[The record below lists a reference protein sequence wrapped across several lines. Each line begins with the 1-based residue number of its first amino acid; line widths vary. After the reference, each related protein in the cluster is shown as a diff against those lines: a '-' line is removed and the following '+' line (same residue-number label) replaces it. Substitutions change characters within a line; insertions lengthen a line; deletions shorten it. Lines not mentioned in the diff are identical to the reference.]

1 MPAHSRPTII
11 DVADHAGVSK
21 STVSLVLRR
30 EPNVSEKSRQAVL
43 EAVAAL
49 GYRPNA
55 VARSLVQQRSYVV
68 GVLLSDLHNPFFTAL
83 IDGISAAA
91 EEFDYRALFN
101 TGNRTSSG
109 EVVAI
114 ETMLQLRVDGLILAG
129 TVIDEATVNQI
140 AADTNL
146 VLASRRS
153 TSELVDSVATDDLA
167 GARLAVDHLVGLGHR
182 RIAHVTGGGGAG
194 AAARCDG
201 FLASM
206 AAHGLDAGEAIV
218 AEGSYTEAGGIAG
231 MEEILGGAEAPSAV
245 FVAND
250 QAAIGA
256 LRVLAEAGMSV
267 PEDMSVIGYD
277 DTYLAAFEH
286 IDLTSVHQD
295 TFEMGRTAVRLL
307 LDRTDSGRTTARHL
321 TLEPRLTVRGS
332 TGPPSR
338 S

>member
-1 MPAHSRPTII
+1 MPSHSRPTII
-11 DVADHAGVSK
+11 DVADYAGVSK

-109 EVVAI
+109 EAVAI

-129 TVIDEATVNQI
+129 TVVDEATVDEI

-206 AAHGLDAGEAIV
+206 AVHDLDGEAIV

-231 MEEILGGAEAPSAV
+231 MEEILAGAEAPTAV

-256 LRVLAEAGMSV
+256 LRVLAEAGLRV

-307 LDRTDSGRTTARHL
+307 LDRTDSGRTAARHL
-321 TLEPRLTVRGS
+321 TLEPRLTIRGS

-338 S
+338 T